1 MIWNKRWG
9 ILPGMSWKHE
19 QPLNDFLRQE
29 MGDDAVPTQANT
41 PDGTIHGAQEEQPYI
56 SIFGLPP
63 AAESNG
69 PAPRDPNRSQEEEQ
83 QQQQLAVLDPT
94 EPLDDDGD
102 HSSVPGHRLTGSRR
116 GPSSSPPSPRR
127 TRRGSSPGHEQAPR
141 AAHGALGPVRPSRVS
156 KPHKGPGSGSGARLR
171 RPKHPKSPPGAQK
184 QQQSSSPGPAVAETA
199 PTPPPQEVAPV
210 VTQRRSERLR
220 QAANAGAGSSP
231 PRGTTTPRKSTK
243 KGRPATT
250 RRQKG

>member
-1 MIWNKRWG
+1 MRNQTHPNRRRKTSLG
-9 ILPGMSWKHE
+9 LAFS
-19 QPLNDFLRQE
+19 
-29 MGDDAVPTQANT
+29 T
-41 PDGTIHGAQEEQPYI
+41 PHPPQHGAQEEQPHI
-56 SIFGLPP
+56 PIFGLPP

-69 PAPRDPNRSQEEEQ
+69 PAPGVPNRSQEED
-83 QQQQLAVLDPT
+83 QQQQLAVIDPT

-141 AAHGALGPVRPSRVS
+141 AAHDALGPVRPSRVS
-156 KPHKGPGSGSGARLR
+156 KPRKGPGSGSGPRLR
-171 RPKHPKSPPGAQK
+171 RPKHPKSPPGAQ

-199 PTPPPQEVAPV
+199 PTPPPQEAAPV
-210 VTQRRSERLR
+210 ANQRRSARLR
-220 QAANAGAGSSP
+220 QAANAGAGSSSAAP
-231 PRGTTTPRKSTK
+231 PRGTTTPRKITK

-250 RRQKG
+250 RRRKG